1 MLSEHLAG
9 FVSVIGLP
17 LAEVDYQENGEH
29 LMKQMLAAQVT
40 IAPWENVL
48 AYVTPGET
56 QCSVHV

>member
-56 QCSVHV
+56 